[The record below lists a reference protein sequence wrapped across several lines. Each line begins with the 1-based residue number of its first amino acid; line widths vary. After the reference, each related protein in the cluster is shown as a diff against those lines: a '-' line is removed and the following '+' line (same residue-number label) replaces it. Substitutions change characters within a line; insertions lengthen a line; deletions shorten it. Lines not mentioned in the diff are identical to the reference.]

1 MSKMK
6 NSGAPLPQGI
16 EIGAL
21 SRIIRYHFAERIE
34 QVIHPLGL
42 TLGQWTVLRELKRTP
57 GASASELARAAVH
70 TPQAVSRLIRTL
82 QEEGLVERSPARGRV
97 MDTHLTAKG
106 HKVMDE
112 TFVQIEARLAPV
124 LDKFGRANAEEF
136 RRLSHLL
143 IEALEHP
150 A

>member
-1 MSKMK
+1 MK
-6 NSGAPLPQGI
+6 NTGDPLPQGI

-21 SRIIRYHFAERIE
+21 SRIIRHHFADRIE

-70 TPQAVSRLIRTL
+70 TPQAVSRLIRSL

-97 MDTHLTAKG
+97 VDNHLTAKG
-106 HKVMDE
+106 HKVMDD
-112 TFVQIEARLAPV
+112 TFTQIEAQLAPL
-124 LDKFGRANAEEF
+124 LDKFGSANVEEF
-136 RRLSHLL
+136 RRLAHLL
-143 IEALEHP
+143 IQALEDP

>member
-1 MSKMK
+1 MK
-6 NSGAPLPQGI
+6 NTGDPLPQGI

-21 SRIIRYHFAERIE
+21 SRIIRHHFADRIE

-70 TPQAVSRLIRTL
+70 TPQAVSRLIRSL

-97 MDTHLTAKG
+97 VDNHLTAKG
-106 HKVMDE
+106 HKVMDD
-112 TFVQIEARLAPV
+112 TFTQIEARLAPA
-124 LDKFGRANAEEF
+124 LDKFGSANAEEF
-136 RRLSHLL
+136 RRLAHLL
-143 IEALEHP
+143 IQALEDP

>member
-1 MSKMK
+1 MK
-6 NSGAPLPQGI
+6 NSGDPLPLGI

-21 SRIIRYHFAERIE
+21 SRIIRRLFADRIE

-42 TLGQWTVLRELKRTP
+42 TLGQWTVLRELKRAP

-70 TPQAVSRLIRTL
+70 TPQAVSRLVRTL
-82 QEEGLVERSPARGRV
+82 QEAGLVERSPSRGRV
-97 MDTHLTAKG
+97 VDNHLTAKG

-112 TFVQIEARLAPV
+112 AFQQIEARLAPA
-124 LDKFGRANAEEF
+124 LEEFDRANAEEY

-143 IEALEHP
+143 IKALEEP

>member
-1 MSKMK
+1 MK
-6 NSGAPLPQGI
+6 NSGDPLPQGI

-21 SRIIRYHFAERIE
+21 SRIIRHHFADRIE

-70 TPQAVSRLIRTL
+70 TPQAVSRLVRTL
-82 QEEGLVERSPARGRV
+82 QEEGLVERSQARGRV
-97 MDTHLTAKG
+97 VDNHLTAKG

-112 TFVQIEARLAPV
+112 AFIQIEARLAPV
-124 LDKFGRANAEEF
+124 LEKFDRANAEEF

-143 IEALEHP
+143 IQALEDP

>member
-1 MSKMK
+1 MK
-6 NSGAPLPQGI
+6 NSGDPLPQGI

-21 SRIIRYHFAERIE
+21 SRIIRHLFADRIE

-70 TPQAVSRLIRTL
+70 TPQAVSRLVRTL

-97 MDTHLTAKG
+97 MDNHLTAKG

-112 TFVQIEARLAPV
+112 IFIQVEAGLAPA
-124 LDKFGRANAEEF
+124 LEKFGRANTEEF

-143 IEALEHP
+143 IKALEDP

>member
-1 MSKMK
+1 MK
-6 NSGAPLPQGI
+6 NSGDPLPQGL

-21 SRIIRYHFAERIE
+21 SRIIRHHFAERIE

-70 TPQAVSRLIRTL
+70 TPQAVSRLIRSL

-97 MDTHLTAKG
+97 MDTHLTPKG
-106 HKVMDE
+106 HQVVDE
-112 TFVQIEARLAPV
+112 TVHQIETELAPAME
-124 LDKFGRANAEEF
+124 KFDRANAEEF
-136 RRLSHLL
+136 RRLALLL
-143 IEALEHP
+143 IEELRDP

>member
-1 MSKMK
+1 MK
-6 NSGAPLPQGI
+6 NSGDSLPQGI

-21 SRIIRYHFAERIE
+21 SRIIRQHFADRIE

-97 MDTHLTAKG
+97 MDNHLTPKG
-106 HKVMDE
+106 HKVIDE
-112 TFVQIEARLAPV
+112 TFTQIEARLAPA
-124 LDKFGRANAEEF
+124 LEKFDRANAEEF

-143 IEALEHP
+143 IEALEDP

>member
-1 MSKMK
+1 MT
-6 NSGAPLPQGI
+6 NSGDPLPQGI

-21 SRIIRYHFAERIE
+21 SRIIRQHFADRIE

-70 TPQAVSRLIRTL
+70 TPQAVSRLVRTL

-97 MDTHLTAKG
+97 MDNHLTAKG

-112 TFVQIEARLAPV
+112 IFIQIEARLAPA
-124 LDKFGRANAEEF
+124 LEQFGRANTEEF

-143 IEALEHP
+143 IKALEDP

>member
-1 MSKMK
+1 MK
-6 NSGAPLPQGI
+6 NSGDQLPQGI

-21 SRIIRYHFAERIE
+21 SRIIRQHFADRIE

-70 TPQAVSRLIRTL
+70 TPQAVSRLVRSL
-82 QEEGLVERSPARGRV
+82 QDEGLVERSPARGRV
-97 MDTHLTAKG
+97 MDNHLTAKG
-106 HKVMDE
+106 HEVMDE
-112 TFVQIEARLAPV
+112 TFTQIEARLAPA
-124 LDKFGRANAEEF
+124 LEKFDRANTEEF

-143 IEALEHP
+143 IKALEDP
-150 A
+150 T

>member
-1 MSKMK
+1 MK
-6 NSGAPLPQGI
+6 NSGDPLPQGI

-21 SRIIRYHFAERIE
+21 SRIVRQHFADRIE

-70 TPQAVSRLIRTL
+70 TPQAVNRLVRTL
-82 QEEGLVERSPARGRV
+82 EEEGLVERSPARGRV
-97 MDTHLTAKG
+97 VDNHLTAKG
-106 HKVMDE
+106 HKLTDE
-112 TFVQIEARLAPV
+112 TFLQIEARLAPA
-124 LDKFGRANAEEF
+124 LEKFDRANAEEF

-143 IEALEHP
+143 IKALEDP